1 MVSIAR
7 SRVMTQIAL
16 IASSLLALFVV
27 AVIFAW
33 SFQERIAFQPPRP
46 PYPDDAGIHRVGY
59 SASDGQRLF
68 AYLIGNQQAPRGIL
82 LAFHG
87 NADLAVRQVEWANE
101 AVRRTGMTVM
111 LAEYRGYMGLAGRP
125 TYAGSKLDSE
135 AAYLF
140 MRRSIGVPPEKIAF
154 FGHSLGSAIAVELAV
169 SHPPA
174 ALLLE
179 SPFTSARDMAE
190 LIIRW
195 TPGVIWSIVSRLHFD
210 TGAKVAQ
217 LDIPVS
223 VVHGGSDRLIPLW
236 MGSHVFAAART
247 QGRWLLVPDALH
259 NDVRIKGGEGYW
271 RWVVEALDPIIT
283 SFK

>member
-7 SRVMTQIAL
+7 SRVMTQVAL
-16 IASSLLALFVV
+16 IASSLLTLFIIAVAL
-27 AVIFAW
+27 IGG
-33 SFQERIAFQPPRP
+33 FQERIAFQPPRP

-68 AYLIGNQQAPRGIL
+68 AYLIGDQQASRGIL

-101 AVRRTGMTVM
+101 VVRRTGMTVM
-111 LAEYRGYMGLAGRP
+111 LAEYRGYMGLAGQP
-125 TYAGSKLDSE
+125 TFSGSKLDSE

-140 MRRSIGVPPEKIAF
+140 VRDSIGVLPEKIAF
-154 FGHSLGSAIAVELAV
+154 FGHSLGSAIAAELAMR
-169 SHPPA
+169 HRPA
-174 ALLLE
+174 TLLLK
-179 SPFTSARDMAE
+179 SPFTSARDMAA

-195 TPGVIWSIVSRLHFD
+195 TPDIIWRIVSRLHFD
-210 TGAKVAQ
+210 TGAAVAQ
-217 LDIPVS
+217 LEVPVS
-223 VVHGGSDRLIPLW
+223 VVHGGSDRLIPPW
-236 MGSHVFAAART
+236 MGSHVFAAAKT

-259 NDVRIKGGEGYW
+259 NDVSMKGGENYW
-271 RWVVEALDPIIT
+271 RWMVEALDPVIA